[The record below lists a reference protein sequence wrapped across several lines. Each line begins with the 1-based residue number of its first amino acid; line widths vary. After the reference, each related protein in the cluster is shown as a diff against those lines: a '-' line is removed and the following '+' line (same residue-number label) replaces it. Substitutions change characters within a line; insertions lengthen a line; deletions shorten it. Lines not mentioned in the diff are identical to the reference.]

1 MLLSAGWLA
10 GFGAIKGLVKA
21 NDHVVMDALDHNCL
35 LEGAKAAT
43 KNIYKVKH
51 LCNESME
58 AKIKELREKYPDE
71 GIFVV
76 TEGLFS
82 MDADTANLVEL

>member
-1 MLLSAGWLA
+1 MLFSAGWMA
-10 GFGAIKGLVKA
+10 GFGLIKCMVKA
-21 NDHVVMDALDHNCL
+21 NDHIVMDALAHNCL
-35 LEGAKAAT
+35 IEGSRAAT

-51 LCNESME
+51 LCNQSME

-71 GIFVV
+71 GIFVI

-82 MDADTANLVEL
+82 MDADTCDLVEL

>member
-1 MLLSAGWLA
+1 MAGRLWCYQGNLKKENELELFNCFVMICKA
-10 GFGAIKGLVKA
+10 LVKA

-58 AKIKELREKYPDE
+58 A
-71 GIFVV
+71 
-76 TEGLFS
+76 
-82 MDADTANLVEL
+82 

>member
-1 MLLSAGWLA
+1 MLFSTGWLG
-10 GFGAIKGLVKA
+10 GFGVIKCLVKS
-21 NDHVVMDALDHNCL
+21 NDHVVMDALSHNCL
-35 LEGAKAAT
+35 IEGSKAAT
-43 KNIYKVKH
+43 KNIHKVKH

-58 AKIKELREKYPDE
+58 AKIKELREKFPDD

-82 MDADTANLVEL
+82 MDADTTDLVGL